1 MTWETRSQSP
11 EACPAFPGT
20 SPPQGGGGSDNPS
33 ATRAALWER
42 KKEPRGGGPT
52 GRGGAG
58 PGGSPRIVVALA
70 VGVCGSRGAG
80 PGGRGVSRCRSW
92 RCRRWWSTPWCCSVW
107 WIISIGER
115 AARGVLPGP
124 VAPPLLSHG
133 ALGMARRPRGRR
145 CTGVGPGS
153 PRGPE
158 QLRSRS
164 PKSPGIVSPAVQPAL
179 HELGFSFLLPS
190 PYDARVWGGRLHL
203 ALIPRPRAHLS
214 PRPPLFA

>member
-11 EACPAFPGT
+11 EAGPAFPGT

-33 ATRAALWER
+33 PTRAALRKR

-58 PGGSPRIVVALA
+58 PGGSRRIVAVPA
-70 VGVCGSRGAG
+70 VGVCGSRAAG

-124 VAPPLLSHG
+124 VAPLLLSHG
-133 ALGMARRPRGRR
+133 ALGMARRPQGLR
-145 CTGVGPGS
+145 CTRGGPVS
-153 PRGPE
+153 PRGPD

-179 HELGFSFLLPS
+179 RELGFSFLLPS
-190 PYDARVWGGRLHL
+190 PYDARVWGAGFTC
-203 ALIPRPRAHLS
+203 P
-214 PRPPLFA
+214 